1 MERITVYLERDHAQI
16 DEALRQAIKNS
27 ILDSMHF
34 LAFRARLLRHIAIEE
49 KILFPS
55 VPEIARDNRQLKVE
69 HAALASLLVP
79 HPDAALAVEIES
91 ILKTHNGAEEGPE
104 GVYALY
110 ERALGRERSNAL
122 GERARTYAEV
132 KVAPYSDSPRA
143 HRTAAAAL
151 AAAQHLARGH

>member
-1 MERITVYLERDHAQI
+1 MYLARDHAQL
-16 DEALRQAIKNS
+16 DESLHQAIKNG

-34 LAFRARLLRHIAIEE
+34 QTFRARLLRHIAIEE

-55 VPEIARDNRQLKVE
+55 VPEIARKNRRLKVE

-91 ILKTHNGAEEGPE
+91 LLKAHNGAEEGPE
-104 GVYALY
+104 GVYALF
-110 ERALGRERSNAL
+110 ERALGKERSNAL
-122 GERARTYAEV
+122 GERARTYAAV
-132 KVAPYSDSPRA
+132 KMASYSDNPRA

-151 AAAQHLARGH
+151 AAAQHLTRGH